1 MSEISRIEQRLST
14 QEQRLAQLERMMNQ
28 FRAQVDSKNSNK
40 TLAERM
46 REKNSVLSEGTET
59 TIEGAKK
66 AGKKEAGVKKAF
78 TFQTFKSL
86 AEQAVTASVDSFS
99 NDQTTKNRVNN
110 TLTNINRG
118 ASLVTATLTGGLAG
132 FVIAAVAVAIEL
144 GAKQY
149 QLMLK
154 MEARLQQATKDQ
166 QRLGLIMNSM
176 GRS

>member
-1 MSEISRIEQRLST
+1 MSEISRVEQRLST

-28 FRAQVDSKNSNK
+28 FRAQVDSKNSDK

-66 AGKKEAGVKKAF
+66 TGKKEAGVKKAF

-86 AEQAVTASVDSFS
+86 AEQAVTAGVDSFS
-99 NDQTTKNRVNN
+99 NDQTTKNKVNN
-110 TLTNINRG
+110 ALTNINRG
-118 ASLVTATLTGGLAG
+118 ASLISATLVGGPAG
-132 FVIAAVAVAIEL
+132 FAVALAAMAIEI

-149 QLMLK
+149 QLFLK
-154 MEARLQQATKDQ
+154 MEARFQQATKDQ